1 MPFALVTAAL
11 ELTPGKADIVEFD
24 GKTVIRRDGATG
36 TVVWDAANP
45 RSPHDPGRDPALWL
59 RRIGPNRWN
68 FSVAEP
74 AVDLDGDGTRDVLVV
89 VTRNR
94 AFLALS
100 GKDGSMLWN
109 HVAQDDGSGGPRPEG
124 PELPGP
130 VEPASR
136 PGGLIG
142 LPAIEDVDGDGTPDV
157 IATMV
162 FKEFEAE
169 AERRLG
175 TPTGDRTD
183 FLVRRM
189 VQAISGRSGRWIWTY
204 PIDPTYANPTIQF
217 GDKPAVLTRGRRSS
231 AVAVP
236 DGTRGWRWTRRPA
249 GRTPARS
256 TWASSRSAPSSTPT
270 STATAS
276 PRSSLGPGPGPK
288 QQSLA
293 AFSTATG
300 RPLWTAT
307 VAAIY
312 PSPFSGVAA
321 KRMALAGQPR
331 RRWPDR
337 RDRPRLRPGAA
348 RGPATGA

>member
-1 MPFALVTAAL
+1 MPFALVIAAL
-11 ELTPGKADIVEFD
+11 ELTPGKADFVEFD
-24 GKTVIRRDGATG
+24 GKTVDPPRRRDRHRGLG
-36 TVVWDAANP
+36 RGESQESP
-45 RSPHDPGRDPALWL
+45 RSRRDPALWL

-231 AVAVP
+231 AGGGPRRHALAGAGP
-236 DGTRGWRWTRRPA
+236 EDRPAERRPDRPGLRA
-249 GRTPARS
+249 GPPPPVRRPRRRRRARDHRAGAGAGPQAAVAGGLLDRDGPPALDRDGRCNLPES
-256 TWASSRSAPSSTPT
+256 IQRRACQKNGPGWST
-270 STATAS
+270 STATAG
-276 PRSSLGPGPGPK
+276 PR
-288 QQSLA
+288 
-293 AFSTATG
+293 
-300 RPLWTAT
+300 
-307 VAAIY
+307 
-312 PSPFSGVAA
+312 
-321 KRMALAGQPR
+321 
-331 RRWPDR
+331 
-337 RDRPRLRPGAA
+337 
-348 RGPATGA
+348 